1 MLKISFCLTEN
12 RAWGIIKEIYLK
24 IFCVE
29 RLLNMKIIETL
40 MELTKFPGIAGFEDE
55 FVKVACE
62 KLKKYCDNIKITK
75 TGNVVG
81 QIKSKNE
88 NAPTIMLEAHLDRIG
103 LIVTSVDENGFV
115 GFDTLGGVDERV
127 LPAAEVYILGKKEVF
142 GIVGAKPPHLMSKEE
157 TDEGLK
163 IKDMLIDTGLSG
175 DELKS
180 LVRVGDPI
188 LLRSQVVELS
198 KNRVSS
204 AALDN
209 RAGMT
214 VVFDCLE
221 KLKGAELPCNLQIA
235 FARGEELGLQG
246 ANTIVGENKPD
257 LAVVLDVTYGRTPDA
272 KDAGTFPLGCGA
284 VICRGPNLH
293 YEMTKKVIETAKIKN
308 IPYEIEVASGSSG
321 TNAWAI
327 QVSGGGVP
335 CVLISI
341 PLKYM
346 HTTVETVDIR
356 DMENVSKLLVEIIS
370 GGGVIA

>member
-1 MLKISFCLTEN
+1 
-12 RAWGIIKEIYLK
+12 
-24 IFCVE
+24 
-29 RLLNMKIIETL
+29 MKIIETL
-40 MELTKFPGIAGFEDE
+40 IDLTKQTGISGFEKE
-55 FVKVACE
+55 FAETVCE
-62 KLKKYCDNIKITK
+62 KLKKYCDDIKITK

-81 QIKSKNE
+81 EIKSKIE

-103 LIVTSVDENGFV
+103 LIVKSVDENGFV
-115 GFDTLGGVDERV
+115 GFDTLGGVDERI
-127 LPAAEVYILGKKEVF
+127 LPAAEVYILGKDKVF
-142 GIVGAKPPHLMSKEE
+142 GIVGAKPPHLMSKQEV
-157 TDEGLK
+157 DEGLK

-175 DELKS
+175 DDLKELVS
-180 LVRVGDPI
+180 VGDPI
-188 LLRSQVVELS
+188 LLRSEFVELS
-198 KNRVSS
+198 ENRVSS

-221 KLKGAELPCNLQIA
+221 KIKDKDLFCNLQIA
-235 FARGEELGLQG
+235 FAKGEELGLQG
-246 ANTIVGENKPD
+246 ANTIIGENKPD

-272 KDAGTFPLGCGA
+272 SENGTFPLGCGA

-293 YEMTKKVIETAKIKN
+293 YEMTKKVIEVAKTKG

-335 CVLISI
+335 CILISI
-341 PLKYM
+341 PLRYM
-346 HTTVETVDIR
+346 HTTVETVDMR
-356 DMENVSKLLVEIIS
+356 DIENVSKLLVEIVS